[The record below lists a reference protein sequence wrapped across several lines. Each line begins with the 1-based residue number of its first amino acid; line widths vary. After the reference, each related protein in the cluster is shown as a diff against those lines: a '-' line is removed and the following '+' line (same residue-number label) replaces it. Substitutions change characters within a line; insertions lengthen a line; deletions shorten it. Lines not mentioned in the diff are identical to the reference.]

1 MARYLIPGFSW
12 LRWFGVLVG
21 LLLLHP
27 GGVWAQPRSVDVSEA
42 SRPVALGPAL
52 QLMEDPSG
60 QLRLDQVRATEQ
72 GWRASPGETLNL
84 GFSRSAWWARVR
96 LHYSGSEPIE
106 RVIDIGT
113 PLQDEIDF
121 YLVDERGQLLTS
133 VQAGD
138 RRPFAA
144 RAART
149 RVPTVA
155 VKFSP
160 GQTLDLYLRLAT
172 HDGLQEAITLRAWS
186 PQAYAEMVQTD
197 TLTFGLYYGALGTVL
212 LYNLFL
218 FLSTRE
224 RAFGLYTAYVTA
236 FFVWSFAFRGYA
248 FQYWWPDSPTFNN
261 QMLPIAAALAYA
273 TFGVFT
279 VSYLDTARNAPR
291 WMHRLLWGSLIGNLL
306 AVSPA
311 LYNYY
316 ALSFALSIPVGTTQ
330 IVTALAIG
338 GVLAWRGHRP
348 ARYFIIAFVLLA
360 VGVVLYYL
368 RVLGLLPSNLITEN
382 FLQIGSALEVLLLA
396 FGLADQMNTLKAEKL
411 RAEQQALSA
420 QSALNSELE
429 NLVQRRTR
437 ALESANQR
445 LAEMAITDELTGA
458 FNRRH
463 FNSAFPAEMARHLRN
478 RHPLAFCMLDI
489 DQFKLYNDR
498 YGHLAGDNV
507 LQKVASVI
515 DKHLQ
520 RAGDQFFRLGGEEFG
535 MLLNVNEPVERALA
549 FIERVRADIEAMG
562 IPHELSSHQVITAS
576 FGLVWVTPE
585 SPLVRAEDVY
595 AEADSLLYQA
605 KHEGRNRVVVKSV

>member
-1 MARYLIPGFSW
+1 
-12 LRWFGVLVG
+12 
-21 LLLLHP
+21 
-27 GGVWAQPRSVDVSEA
+27 
-42 SRPVALGPAL
+42 
-52 QLMEDPSG
+52 
-60 QLRLDQVRATEQ
+60 
-72 GWRASPGETLNL
+72 
-84 GFSRSAWWARVR
+84 
-96 LHYSGSEPIE
+96 
-106 RVIDIGT
+106 
-113 PLQDEIDF
+113 
-121 YLVDERGQLLTS
+121 
-133 VQAGD
+133 
-138 RRPFAA
+138 
-144 RAART
+144 
-149 RVPTVA
+149 
-155 VKFSP
+155 
-160 GQTLDLYLRLAT
+160 DLYLRLAT
-172 HDGLQEAITLRAWS
+172 HDGLQEAVTLRAWS

-224 RAFGLYTAYVTA
+224 RAFGLYSAYVTA

-248 FQYWWPDSPTFNN
+248 FQYWWPDAPTFNN

-348 ARYFIIAFVLLA
+348 ARYFSVAFLLLA

-420 QSALNSELE
+420 QAALNSELE

-549 FIERVRADIEAMG
+549 FIERIRADIEGMG
-562 IPHELSSHQVITAS
+562 IPHELSGHQVITAS